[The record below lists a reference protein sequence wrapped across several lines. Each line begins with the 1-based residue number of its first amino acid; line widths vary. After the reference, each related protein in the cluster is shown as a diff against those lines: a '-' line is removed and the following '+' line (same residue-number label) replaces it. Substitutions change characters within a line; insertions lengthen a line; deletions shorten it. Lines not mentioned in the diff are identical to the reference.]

1 MESYSQVNAA
11 RLARMV
17 EISRILNSTTNLDD
31 LLTYII
37 REAADLTGAEAASIL
52 LLDPRTRQ
60 LYFKA
65 ASNEIL
71 LPMVETPVPL
81 DSSIA
86 GAILRANKP
95 MIIEDVSRDPR
106 WNRDIDRAIQFH
118 TRSILGVPMRNVD
131 RHCVGVLEAINKLGG
146 SFSQEDVETLAILAD
161 LAGVAVEKARLIQ
174 ELQRANAELNELD
187 QLKTNFIAVAS
198 HELRTPLSIILG
210 YISFLREEAD
220 SKMAQQLDHVLQ
232 AAVHLR
238 SLIQDMLN
246 LRYVDAGDT
255 SLKRT
260 SVDFVELV
268 HNLALDRDET
278 AAAKQQHITVS
289 LPGAA
294 LPVLVDPSMI
304 EVTLT
309 NLLNNAVKFTPQ
321 AGQINIVVE
330 RRGDELWFSISDDG
344 IGVPEDKLEWIFR
357 RFYQVESPLRRHHEG
372 MGLGLAIARELI
384 ELHQG
389 RIWAENRPKGT
400 RFTIALA
407 LANDYND

>member
-1 MESYSQVNAA
+1 MEAYSQVNAA

-65 ASNEIL
+65 ASNEV
-71 LPMVETPVPL
+71 PPQMAETPVPL
-81 DSSIA
+81 DNSIA

-95 MIIEDVSRDPR
+95 MIIEDVTRDPR
-106 WNRDIDRAIQFH
+106 WNPDIDQAIQFQ

-131 RHCVGVLEAINKLGG
+131 QECVGVLEAINKLDGN
-146 SFSQEDVETLAILAD
+146 FNQHDVETLAILAD
-161 LAGVAVEKARLIQ
+161 IAGVAVEKARLIE
-174 ELQRANAELNELD
+174 ELRRANAELNELD
-187 QLKTNFIAVAS
+187 QLKTDFIAVAS

-210 YISFLREEAD
+210 YVSFLREEAN
-220 SKMAQQLDHVLQ
+220 STMAQQLDNVLQ

-238 SLIQDMLN
+238 TLIQDMLN

-260 SVDFVELV
+260 QIDFVELV
-268 HNLALDRDET
+268 RNMAIDRDET
-278 AAAKQQHITVS
+278 AAAKQQHIHVN
-289 LPGAA
+289 LPDEA
-294 LPVLVDPSMI
+294 LPVLVDKSMM
-304 EVTLT
+304 EVILS

-321 AGQINIVVE
+321 GGRIDLSVE
-330 RRGDELWFSISDDG
+330 RHGDEAWLSISDNG
-344 IGVPEDKLEWIFR
+344 IGIPEDKIDWIFK
-357 RFYQVESPLRRHHEG
+357 RFYQVESPLRRHYEG
-372 MGLGLAIARELI
+372 MGLGLAIVKELI
-384 ELHQG
+384 ELHHG
-389 RIWAENRPKGT
+389 RIWAENRPKGSK
-400 RFTIALA
+400 FTFALS
-407 LANDYND
+407 LCR